1 MRLSIVVPVYNV
13 EAYLRRCLR
22 SLLDQDLDPSDYEVL
37 VINDGSDDGS
47 LEIATSFALNNR
59 HVMIHSQE
67 NLGHSAARM
76 PGSAWQRAS
85 TSTLWILM
93 TT

>member
-22 SLLDQDLDPSDYEVL
+22 SLLAQELDPSDYEVL
-37 VINDGSDDGS
+37 VINDGSEDGS
-47 LEIATSFALNNR
+47 LEIATSFTLNNR
-59 HVMIHSQE
+59 TSWFILRRIWDTARQE
-67 NLGHSAARM
+67 M